1 MQLRAWEEKDIP
13 VIAEMEKRC
22 FPKDPWT
29 ERMLFDALKTSYM
42 WNVLAEEGGQ
52 VCGYGCLIVVFEDAE
67 IANIAVDIPYRGK
80 GIGEKLLS
88 AMHEKAKTLGAR
100 QSLLEVRVSNAPAIG
115 LYEKLGYERY
125 GIRKNYYA
133 DGEDAF
139 VMKMQL

>member
-1 MQLRAWEEKDIP
+1 MTLRAWEEKDLQTIS
-13 VIAEMEKRC
+13 EMEARC
-22 FPKDPWT
+22 FADPWT
-29 ERMLFDALKTSYM
+29 KAMLADTLKYPVYHTF
-42 WNVLAEEGGQ
+42 LAEEGGQ

-100 QSLLEVRVSNAPAIG
+100 QTLLEVRVSNAPAIG